1 MNINITISS
10 DSSESRS
17 IHLLTEV
24 VECLQLEKIELNEK
38 YLSLN
43 SKKNNV
49 EIQLAEQVEKCQLLE
64 AEKKEL
70 EEKLAEQQGKY
81 QTLEAEKKDF
91 ESKLTEQ
98 EGICQKLETE
108 NKELE
113 EKLAEQQGKYQTLEA
128 EKKDFE
134 GKLTEQEGMCQKLEA
149 EKKELE
155 EKFAEQQG
163 KYQTLEA
170 EKKDFEGKLTEQEGM
185 CQKLETENKELEEKF
200 AEQQGKYQTLEAE
213 KKDIESKLTE
223 QEGIC
228 QKLDADKVSVESSY
242 AELQKQQDE
251 AQTRRLIE
259 AIKSL
264 SQMLQYSLGTS
275 LSPKW
280 LEYLGG
286 IKSDI
291 DKFITEEQTISD
303 ITLKIVSKNGW
314 LAKLTSIRWWSKA
327 ISVKNDLPTSLQDG
341 SGFHV
346 SFCNLQH
353 LLKEN
358 GVDILIPTC
367 DFSSNIDNYK
377 VDYDEVTIIKDLFP
391 AYIPKSYVLC
401 EINYVSFNGNMGK
414 CIGYKS

>member
-1 MNINITISS
+1 MNINISISS

-38 YLSLN
+38 FLTLN

-70 EEKLAEQQGKY
+70 EEK
-81 QTLEAEKKDF
+81 
-91 ESKLTEQ
+91 
-98 EGICQKLETE
+98 
-108 NKELE
+108 
-113 EKLAEQQGKYQTLEA
+113 
-128 EKKDFE
+128 
-134 GKLTEQEGMCQKLEA
+134 
-149 EKKELE
+149 
-155 EKFAEQQG
+155 FAEQ
-163 KYQTLEA
+163 K
-170 EKKDFEGKLTEQEGM
+170 
-185 CQKLETENKELEEKF
+185 
-200 AEQQGKYQTLEAE
+200 GKYQTLEAE

-228 QKLDADKVSVESSY
+228 QKLNADKVSVESSY
-242 AELQKQQDE
+242 AELQKRQDE
-251 AQTRRLIE
+251 AKTRRLIE

-264 SQMLQYSLGTS
+264 SQMLQYSLGTC

-327 ISVKNDLPTSLQDG
+327 ISVKNDLPTSLQEG

>member
-10 DSSESRS
+10 DSSDSRS

-24 VECLQLEKIELNEK
+24 IECLQLEKIELNEK
-38 YLSLN
+38 FLTLN
-43 SKKNNV
+43 SKKNNI
-49 EIQLAEQVEKCQLLE
+49 EIQLAEQVEKFQLLE
-64 AEKKEL
+64 AEKNELEKKLAEQQGKYQTLEAKKKDIESKLTEQEGLCQKVDAENKKLENVLTEQKGKYQTLEAEKKNFESKLTEQEGIRQKLETENKEL
-70 EEKLAEQQGKY
+70 EKKLAEQQGKY
-81 QTLEAEKKDF
+81 QTLEAEKINF

-98 EGICQKLETE
+98 EEICQKLE
-108 NKELE
+108 
-113 EKLAEQQGKYQTLEA
+113 A
-128 EKKDFE
+128 
-134 GKLTEQEGMCQKLEA
+134 
-149 EKKELE
+149 
-155 EKFAEQQG
+155 
-163 KYQTLEA
+163 
-170 EKKDFEGKLTEQEGM
+170 
-185 CQKLETENKELEEKF
+185 
-200 AEQQGKYQTLEAE
+200 
-213 KKDIESKLTE
+213 DI
-223 QEGIC
+223 
-228 QKLDADKVSVESSY
+228 VSVENSY
-242 AELQKQQDE
+242 AELKKQQEE
-251 AQTRRLIE
+251 AKTRRLLE

-327 ISVKNDLPTSLQDG
+327 ISVKNDLPTSLQEG

>member
-1 MNINITISS
+1 M
-10 DSSESRS
+10 
-17 IHLLTEV
+17 
-24 VECLQLEKIELNEK
+24 
-38 YLSLN
+38 
-43 SKKNNV
+43 
-49 EIQLAEQVEKCQLLE
+49 
-64 AEKKEL
+64 
-70 EEKLAEQQGKY
+70 
-81 QTLEAEKKDF
+81 
-91 ESKLTEQ
+91 
-98 EGICQKLETE
+98 
-108 NKELE
+108 
-113 EKLAEQQGKYQTLEA
+113 
-128 EKKDFE
+128 
-134 GKLTEQEGMCQKLEA
+134 
-149 EKKELE
+149 
-155 EKFAEQQG
+155 
-163 KYQTLEA
+163 
-170 EKKDFEGKLTEQEGM
+170 
-185 CQKLETENKELEEKF
+185 
-200 AEQQGKYQTLEAE
+200 
-213 KKDIESKLTE
+213 
-223 QEGIC
+223 
-228 QKLDADKVSVESSY
+228 DADKVSVESSY

>member
-38 YLSLN
+38 FLTVN

-81 QTLEAEKKDF
+81 QTLEAEKKNF

-113 EKLAEQQGKYQTLEA
+113 EKLAEQQGKYQTLET

-134 GKLTEQEGMCQKLEA
+134 SKLTEQEGMYQKLEK
-149 EKKELE
+149 ENKELE
-155 EKFAEQQG
+155 EKLAEQQG
-163 KYQTLEA
+163 KCQTLEA
-170 EKKDFEGKLTEQEGM
+170 EKKDF
-185 CQKLETENKELEEKF
+185 
-200 AEQQGKYQTLEAE
+200 
-213 KKDIESKLTE
+213 ESKLTE

-228 QKLDADKVSVESSY
+228 QKLDADKVSVERSY

-327 ISVKNDLPTSLQDG
+327 ISVKNDLPTSLQEG
-341 SGFHV
+341 SGFYF

>member
-134 GKLTEQEGMCQKLEA
+134 GKLTEQEGMCQKLE
-149 EKKELE
+149 
-155 EKFAEQQG
+155 
-163 KYQTLEA
+163 
-170 EKKDFEGKLTEQEGM
+170 
-185 CQKLETENKELEEKF
+185 TENKELEEKF

-259 AIKSL
+259 TIKSL

>member
-38 YLSLN
+38 FLTLN

-81 QTLEAEKKDF
+81 QTLETEKKDF
-91 ESKLTEQ
+91 
-98 EGICQKLETE
+98 
-108 NKELE
+108 
-113 EKLAEQQGKYQTLEA
+113 
-128 EKKDFE
+128 
-134 GKLTEQEGMCQKLEA
+134 
-149 EKKELE
+149 
-155 EKFAEQQG
+155 
-163 KYQTLEA
+163 
-170 EKKDFEGKLTEQEGM
+170 
-185 CQKLETENKELEEKF
+185 
-200 AEQQGKYQTLEAE
+200 
-213 KKDIESKLTE
+213 ESKLTE

-228 QKLDADKVSVESSY
+228 QKLDADKVSVERSY

-327 ISVKNDLPTSLQDG
+327 ISVKNDLPTSLQEG

>member
-38 YLSLN
+38 FLTLN

-70 EEKLAEQQGKY
+70 EEKLAEQQGQY
-81 QTLEAEKKDF
+81 QTLEAEKKNF
-91 ESKLTEQ
+91 
-98 EGICQKLETE
+98 
-108 NKELE
+108 
-113 EKLAEQQGKYQTLEA
+113 
-128 EKKDFE
+128 
-134 GKLTEQEGMCQKLEA
+134 
-149 EKKELE
+149 
-155 EKFAEQQG
+155 
-163 KYQTLEA
+163 
-170 EKKDFEGKLTEQEGM
+170 
-185 CQKLETENKELEEKF
+185 
-200 AEQQGKYQTLEAE
+200 
-213 KKDIESKLTE
+213 ESKLTE

-228 QKLDADKVSVESSY
+228 QKLDADKVSVERSY

-264 SQMLQYSLGTS
+264 SQMLQYSLGTC

-327 ISVKNDLPTSLQDG
+327 ISVKNDLPTSLQEG
-341 SGFHV
+341 SGFYF

>member
-38 YLSLN
+38 FLTLN

-81 QTLEAEKKDF
+81 QTLEAEKKNF

-113 EKLAEQQGKYQTLEA
+113 EKLAEQQGKYQTLET

-134 GKLTEQEGMCQKLEA
+134 SKLTEQEGI
-149 EKKELE
+149 
-155 EKFAEQQG
+155 
-163 KYQTLEA
+163 
-170 EKKDFEGKLTEQEGM
+170 
-185 CQKLETENKELEEKF
+185 CQKLETENKELEEKY
-200 AEQQGKYQTLEAE
+200 AEQKGKYQTLEAE

-228 QKLDADKVSVESSY
+228 QKLDADKVSVERSY

-327 ISVKNDLPTSLQDG
+327 ISVKNDLPTSLQEG

>member
-38 YLSLN
+38 FLTLN

-70 EEKLAEQQGKY
+70 EEKLAEQQGKH
-81 QTLEAEKKDF
+81 QTLEAEKKNF

-113 EKLAEQQGKYQTLEA
+113 EKLAEQQGKYQTLET
-128 EKKDFE
+128 EKKNFE
-134 GKLTEQEGMCQKLEA
+134 S
-149 EKKELE
+149 
-155 EKFAEQQG
+155 
-163 KYQTLEA
+163 
-170 EKKDFEGKLTEQEGM
+170 KLTEQEGM
-185 CQKLETENKELEEKF
+185 CQKLETENKELEEKL

-228 QKLDADKVSVESSY
+228 QKLNADKVSVESSY
-242 AELQKQQDE
+242 AELQKRQDE
-251 AQTRRLIE
+251 AKTRSLIE

-327 ISVKNDLPTSLQDG
+327 ISVKNDLPTSLQEG
-341 SGFHV
+341 SGFYF

>member
-38 YLSLN
+38 FLTLN

-70 EEKLAEQQGKY
+70 EEKLAEQQGKC

-98 EGICQKLETE
+98 EGICQKL
-108 NKELE
+108 
-113 EKLAEQQGKYQTLEA
+113 
-128 EKKDFE
+128 
-134 GKLTEQEGMCQKLEA
+134 
-149 EKKELE
+149 
-155 EKFAEQQG
+155 
-163 KYQTLEA
+163 
-170 EKKDFEGKLTEQEGM
+170 
-185 CQKLETENKELEEKF
+185 
-200 AEQQGKYQTLEAE
+200 
-213 KKDIESKLTE
+213 
-223 QEGIC
+223 
-228 QKLDADKVSVESSY
+228 DADKVSVERSY

-327 ISVKNDLPTSLQDG
+327 ISVKNDLPTSLQEG
-341 SGFHV
+341 SGFYF

>member
-24 VECLQLEKIELNEK
+24 VECLELEKIELNEK
-38 YLSLN
+38 FLTVN

-70 EEKLAEQQGKY
+70 EEKLAEQQGQY

-98 EGICQKLETE
+98 EGICQKL
-108 NKELE
+108 
-113 EKLAEQQGKYQTLEA
+113 Y
-128 EKKDFE
+128 
-134 GKLTEQEGMCQKLEA
+134 
-149 EKKELE
+149 
-155 EKFAEQQG
+155 
-163 KYQTLEA
+163 
-170 EKKDFEGKLTEQEGM
+170 
-185 CQKLETENKELEEKF
+185 
-200 AEQQGKYQTLEAE
+200 
-213 KKDIESKLTE
+213 
-223 QEGIC
+223 
-228 QKLDADKVSVESSY
+228 ADKVSVERSY

-251 AQTRRLIE
+251 AKTRSLIE

-327 ISVKNDLPTSLQDG
+327 ISVKNDLPTSLQEG
-341 SGFHV
+341 SGFYF

>member
-1 MNINITISS
+1 MNINISISS

-38 YLSLN
+38 FLTLN

-81 QTLEAEKKDF
+81 QTLEAEKKNF
-91 ESKLTEQ
+91 
-98 EGICQKLETE
+98 
-108 NKELE
+108 
-113 EKLAEQQGKYQTLEA
+113 
-128 EKKDFE
+128 
-134 GKLTEQEGMCQKLEA
+134 
-149 EKKELE
+149 
-155 EKFAEQQG
+155 
-163 KYQTLEA
+163 
-170 EKKDFEGKLTEQEGM
+170 
-185 CQKLETENKELEEKF
+185 
-200 AEQQGKYQTLEAE
+200 
-213 KKDIESKLTE
+213 ESKLTE

-228 QKLDADKVSVESSY
+228 QKLDADKVSVERSY

-327 ISVKNDLPTSLQDG
+327 ISVKNDLPASLQEG
-341 SGFHV
+341 SGFYV

>member
-1 MNINITISS
+1 MNINISISS

-24 VECLQLEKIELNEK
+24 LECLQLEKIELNEK
-38 YLSLN
+38 FLTLN

-81 QTLEAEKKDF
+81 QTLEAENKNFESKLTEQEGICQKLETENKKLEEKLAEQQGKYQTLQTEKKDF

-113 EKLAEQQGKYQTLEA
+113 EK
-128 EKKDFE
+128 
-134 GKLTEQEGMCQKLEA
+134 
-149 EKKELE
+149 
-155 EKFAEQQG
+155 FAEQ
-163 KYQTLEA
+163 K
-170 EKKDFEGKLTEQEGM
+170 
-185 CQKLETENKELEEKF
+185 
-200 AEQQGKYQTLEAE
+200 GKYQTLEAE

-228 QKLDADKVSVESSY
+228 QKLDADKVSIESSY

-251 AQTRRLIE
+251 DKSRRLIE

-327 ISVKNDLPTSLQDG
+327 ISVKNDLPTSLQEG
-341 SGFHV
+341 SGFYV

-401 EINYVSFNGNMGK
+401 EINYVSFNGNIGK

>member
-24 VECLQLEKIELNEK
+24 VECLELEKIELNEK
-38 YLSLN
+38 FLTLN

-81 QTLEAEKKDF
+81 QTLEAENKNF

-113 EKLAEQQGKYQTLEA
+113 EKLAEQQGKYQTLET

-134 GKLTEQEGMCQKLEA
+134 SKLTEQEGMYQKLEK
-149 EKKELE
+149 ENKELE
-155 EKFAEQQG
+155 EKLAEQQG
-163 KYQTLEA
+163 KCQTLEA
-170 EKKDFEGKLTEQEGM
+170 EKKDF
-185 CQKLETENKELEEKF
+185 
-200 AEQQGKYQTLEAE
+200 
-213 KKDIESKLTE
+213 ESKLTE

-228 QKLDADKVSVESSY
+228 QKLDADKVSVERSY

-327 ISVKNDLPTSLQDG
+327 ISVKNDLPTSLQEG

>member
-38 YLSLN
+38 FLTLN

-70 EEKLAEQQGKY
+70 EEKLAEQKGKY

-98 EGICQKLETE
+98 EGIC
-108 NKELE
+108 
-113 EKLAEQQGKYQTLEA
+113 EKLY
-128 EKKDFE
+128 
-134 GKLTEQEGMCQKLEA
+134 
-149 EKKELE
+149 
-155 EKFAEQQG
+155 
-163 KYQTLEA
+163 
-170 EKKDFEGKLTEQEGM
+170 
-185 CQKLETENKELEEKF
+185 
-200 AEQQGKYQTLEAE
+200 
-213 KKDIESKLTE
+213 
-223 QEGIC
+223 
-228 QKLDADKVSVESSY
+228 ADKASVERSY

-251 AQTRRLIE
+251 AKTRRLIE

-327 ISVKNDLPTSLQDG
+327 ISVKNDLPTSLQEG
-341 SGFHV
+341 SGFFF

-358 GVDILIPTC
+358 GVDILIPAC

>member
-38 YLSLN
+38 FLTLN

-70 EEKLAEQQGKY
+70 EEKL
-81 QTLEAEKKDF
+81 
-91 ESKLTEQ
+91 
-98 EGICQKLETE
+98 
-108 NKELE
+108 
-113 EKLAEQQGKYQTLEA
+113 
-128 EKKDFE
+128 
-134 GKLTEQEGMCQKLEA
+134 
-149 EKKELE
+149 
-155 EKFAEQQG
+155 
-163 KYQTLEA
+163 
-170 EKKDFEGKLTEQEGM
+170 
-185 CQKLETENKELEEKF
+185 

-251 AQTRRLIE
+251 AKTRRLIE

-327 ISVKNDLPTSLQDG
+327 ISVKNDLPTSLQEG
-341 SGFHV
+341 SGFYF

>member
-38 YLSLN
+38 FLTLN

-81 QTLEAEKKDF
+81 QTLEAE
-91 ESKLTEQ
+91 
-98 EGICQKLETE
+98 
-108 NKELE
+108 NKN
-113 EKLAEQQGKYQTLEA
+113 
-128 EKKDFE
+128 F
-134 GKLTEQEGMCQKLEA
+134 
-149 EKKELE
+149 
-155 EKFAEQQG
+155 
-163 KYQTLEA
+163 
-170 EKKDFEGKLTEQEGM
+170 
-185 CQKLETENKELEEKF
+185 
-200 AEQQGKYQTLEAE
+200 
-213 KKDIESKLTE
+213 ESKLTE

-228 QKLDADKVSVESSY
+228 QKLDADKVSVERSY

-327 ISVKNDLPTSLQDG
+327 ISVKNDLPTSLQEG
-341 SGFHV
+341 SGFYF

>member
-38 YLSLN
+38 FLTVN

-70 EEKLAEQQGKY
+70 EEKLAEQQGQY
-81 QTLEAEKKDF
+81 QTLEAEKKNF

-113 EKLAEQQGKYQTLEA
+113 EKLAEQQGQYQTLEA

-134 GKLTEQEGMCQKLEA
+134 SKLTK
-149 EKKELE
+149 
-155 EKFAEQQG
+155 
-163 KYQTLEA
+163 
-170 EKKDFEGKLTEQEGM
+170 QEGM
-185 CQKLETENKELEEKF
+185 CQKLETENKELEEKL
-200 AEQQGKYQTLEAE
+200 AEQQGKYLTLETE
-213 KKDIESKLTE
+213 KKDFESKLTE

-228 QKLDADKVSVESSY
+228 QKLYADKVSVERSY

-251 AQTRRLIE
+251 AKTRRLIE

-264 SQMLQYSLGTS
+264 SQMLQYSLGTC

-327 ISVKNDLPTSLQDG
+327 ISVKNELPTSLQEG
-341 SGFHV
+341 SGFYF

>member
-38 YLSLN
+38 FLTLN

-70 EEKLAEQQGKY
+70 EEKLAEQQGKH
-81 QTLEAEKKDF
+81 QTLEAEKKNF

-113 EKLAEQQGKYQTLEA
+113 EKLAEQQGKYQTLET
-128 EKKDFE
+128 EKKNFE
-134 GKLTEQEGMCQKLEA
+134 S
-149 EKKELE
+149 
-155 EKFAEQQG
+155 
-163 KYQTLEA
+163 
-170 EKKDFEGKLTEQEGM
+170 KLTEQEGM
-185 CQKLETENKELEEKF
+185 CQKLETENKELEEKL
-200 AEQQGKYQTLEAE
+200 AEQQGKYQTLETE
-213 KKDIESKLTE
+213 KKDFESKLTE

-228 QKLDADKVSVESSY
+228 QKLYADKVSVERSY

-251 AQTRRLIE
+251 AKTRRLIE

-327 ISVKNDLPTSLQDG
+327 ISVKNDLPTSLQEG
-341 SGFHV
+341 SGFYF

>member
-38 YLSLN
+38 FLTVN

-70 EEKLAEQQGKY
+70 EEKLAEQQGQY

-98 EGICQKLETE
+98 EGICQKL
-108 NKELE
+108 
-113 EKLAEQQGKYQTLEA
+113 Y
-128 EKKDFE
+128 
-134 GKLTEQEGMCQKLEA
+134 
-149 EKKELE
+149 
-155 EKFAEQQG
+155 
-163 KYQTLEA
+163 
-170 EKKDFEGKLTEQEGM
+170 
-185 CQKLETENKELEEKF
+185 
-200 AEQQGKYQTLEAE
+200 
-213 KKDIESKLTE
+213 
-223 QEGIC
+223 
-228 QKLDADKVSVESSY
+228 ADKVSVERSY

-251 AQTRRLIE
+251 AKTRRLIE

-264 SQMLQYSLGTS
+264 SQMLQYSLGTN

-327 ISVKNDLPTSLQDG
+327 ISVKNDLPTSLQEG
-341 SGFHV
+341 SGFYF

>member
-38 YLSLN
+38 FLTLN

-70 EEKLAEQQGKY
+70 EEKLAEQQGKC

-98 EGICQKLETE
+98 EGICQKL
-108 NKELE
+108 
-113 EKLAEQQGKYQTLEA
+113 
-128 EKKDFE
+128 
-134 GKLTEQEGMCQKLEA
+134 
-149 EKKELE
+149 
-155 EKFAEQQG
+155 
-163 KYQTLEA
+163 
-170 EKKDFEGKLTEQEGM
+170 
-185 CQKLETENKELEEKF
+185 
-200 AEQQGKYQTLEAE
+200 
-213 KKDIESKLTE
+213 
-223 QEGIC
+223 
-228 QKLDADKVSVESSY
+228 DADKVSVERSY

-327 ISVKNDLPTSLQDG
+327 ISVKNDLPTSLQEG

>member
-134 GKLTEQEGMCQKLEA
+134 GKLTEQEGMCQKLET
-149 EKKELE
+149 ENKELE

-286 IKSDI
+286 IKSDM

>member
-38 YLSLN
+38 FLTVN

-70 EEKLAEQQGKY
+70 EEKLAEQQGQY
-81 QTLEAEKKDF
+81 QTLEAEKKNFESKLTEQEGICQKLETENKELEEKLAEQQGQYQTLEAEKKNF

-113 EKLAEQQGKYQTLEA
+113 EKLAEQQGKYLTLET
-128 EKKDFE
+128 EKKDF
-134 GKLTEQEGMCQKLEA
+134 
-149 EKKELE
+149 
-155 EKFAEQQG
+155 
-163 KYQTLEA
+163 
-170 EKKDFEGKLTEQEGM
+170 
-185 CQKLETENKELEEKF
+185 
-200 AEQQGKYQTLEAE
+200 
-213 KKDIESKLTE
+213 ESKLTE

-228 QKLDADKVSVESSY
+228 QKLYADKVSVERSY

-251 AQTRRLIE
+251 AKTRRLIE

-264 SQMLQYSLGTS
+264 SQMLQYSLGTC

-327 ISVKNDLPTSLQDG
+327 ISVKNDLPTSLQEG
-341 SGFHV
+341 SGFYF

>member
-38 YLSLN
+38 FLTLN

-70 EEKLAEQQGKY
+70 EEKLAEQQGKH
-81 QTLEAEKKDF
+81 QTLEAEKKNF

-113 EKLAEQQGKYQTLEA
+113 EKLAEQQGKYQTLET
-128 EKKDFE
+128 EKKNFE
-134 GKLTEQEGMCQKLEA
+134 S
-149 EKKELE
+149 
-155 EKFAEQQG
+155 
-163 KYQTLEA
+163 
-170 EKKDFEGKLTEQEGM
+170 KLTEQEGM
-185 CQKLETENKELEEKF
+185 CQKLETENKELEEKL
-200 AEQQGKYQTLEAE
+200 AEQQGKCQTLEAE
-213 KKDIESKLTE
+213 KKDFESKLTE

-228 QKLDADKVSVESSY
+228 QKLDADKVSVERSY

-327 ISVKNDLPTSLQDG
+327 ISVKNDLPTSLQEG

>member
-24 VECLQLEKIELNEK
+24 VECLELEKIELNEK
-38 YLSLN
+38 FLTLN

-70 EEKLAEQQGKY
+70 EKKLAEQQGKY
-81 QTLEAEKKDF
+81 QTLEAK
-91 ESKLTEQ
+91 
-98 EGICQKLETE
+98 
-108 NKELE
+108 
-113 EKLAEQQGKYQTLEA
+113 
-128 EKKDFE
+128 
-134 GKLTEQEGMCQKLEA
+134 
-149 EKKELE
+149 
-155 EKFAEQQG
+155 
-163 KYQTLEA
+163 
-170 EKKDFEGKLTEQEGM
+170 
-185 CQKLETENKELEEKF
+185 
-200 AEQQGKYQTLEAE
+200 

-228 QKLDADKVSVESSY
+228 QKLDADKVSIESSY

-251 AQTRRLIE
+251 DKSRRLIE

-327 ISVKNDLPTSLQDG
+327 ISVKNDLPTSLQEG
-341 SGFHV
+341 SGFYF

>member
-38 YLSLN
+38 FLTLN

-81 QTLEAEKKDF
+81 QTLEAEKKNF
-91 ESKLTEQ
+91 
-98 EGICQKLETE
+98 
-108 NKELE
+108 
-113 EKLAEQQGKYQTLEA
+113 
-128 EKKDFE
+128 
-134 GKLTEQEGMCQKLEA
+134 
-149 EKKELE
+149 
-155 EKFAEQQG
+155 
-163 KYQTLEA
+163 
-170 EKKDFEGKLTEQEGM
+170 
-185 CQKLETENKELEEKF
+185 
-200 AEQQGKYQTLEAE
+200 
-213 KKDIESKLTE
+213 ESKLTE

-228 QKLDADKVSVESSY
+228 QKLDADKVSVERSY

-327 ISVKNDLPTSLQDG
+327 ISVKNDLPTSLQEG

>member
-38 YLSLN
+38 FLTLN

-64 AEKKEL
+64 DEKKEL

-81 QTLEAEKKDF
+81 QTLEAEKKNF

-113 EKLAEQQGKYQTLEA
+113 EKLAEQQGKYQTLET

-134 GKLTEQEGMCQKLEA
+134 SKLTEQEGMYQKLEK
-149 EKKELE
+149 ENKELE
-155 EKFAEQQG
+155 EKLAEQQG
-163 KYQTLEA
+163 KCQTLEA
-170 EKKDFEGKLTEQEGM
+170 EKKDF
-185 CQKLETENKELEEKF
+185 
-200 AEQQGKYQTLEAE
+200 
-213 KKDIESKLTE
+213 ESKLTE

-228 QKLDADKVSVESSY
+228 QKLDADKVSVERSY

-327 ISVKNDLPTSLQDG
+327 ISVKNDLPTSLQEG
-341 SGFHV
+341 SGFYF

>member
-1 MNINITISS
+1 MFA
-10 DSSESRS
+10 
-17 IHLLTEV
+17 V
-24 VECLQLEKIELNEK
+24 GKIELNEK
-38 YLSLN
+38 FLTLN
-43 SKKNNV
+43 NKKNNV

-98 EGICQKLETE
+98 EGMCQKLETE

-113 EKLAEQQGKYQTLEA
+113 EKLAEQQGRYQILEA
-128 EKKDFE
+128 EKKDF
-134 GKLTEQEGMCQKLEA
+134 
-149 EKKELE
+149 
-155 EKFAEQQG
+155 
-163 KYQTLEA
+163 
-170 EKKDFEGKLTEQEGM
+170 
-185 CQKLETENKELEEKF
+185 
-200 AEQQGKYQTLEAE
+200 
-213 KKDIESKLTE
+213 ESKLTE

-228 QKLDADKVSVESSY
+228 QKLYADKVSVERSY
-242 AELQKQQDE
+242 AELQQQQDE
-251 AQTRRLIE
+251 AKTQSLIE

-280 LEYLGG
+280 LEYLGR

-327 ISVKNDLPTSLQDG
+327 ISVKMICPLHFKRDLDSIFL
-341 SGFHV
+341 FV
-346 SFCNLQH
+346 
-353 LLKEN
+353 
-358 GVDILIPTC
+358 IY
-367 DFSSNIDNYK
+367 NIY
-377 VDYDEVTIIKDLFP
+377 
-391 AYIPKSYVLC
+391 
-401 EINYVSFNGNMGK
+401 
-414 CIGYKS
+414 

>member
-38 YLSLN
+38 FLTLN

-70 EEKLAEQQGKY
+70 EEKLAEQQGKC

-98 EGICQKLETE
+98 EGICQKL
-108 NKELE
+108 
-113 EKLAEQQGKYQTLEA
+113 
-128 EKKDFE
+128 
-134 GKLTEQEGMCQKLEA
+134 
-149 EKKELE
+149 
-155 EKFAEQQG
+155 
-163 KYQTLEA
+163 
-170 EKKDFEGKLTEQEGM
+170 
-185 CQKLETENKELEEKF
+185 
-200 AEQQGKYQTLEAE
+200 
-213 KKDIESKLTE
+213 
-223 QEGIC
+223 
-228 QKLDADKVSVESSY
+228 DADKVSIESSY

-327 ISVKNDLPTSLQDG
+327 ISVKNDLPTSLQEG

>member
-38 YLSLN
+38 FLTVN

-70 EEKLAEQQGKY
+70 EEKLAEQQGQY
-81 QTLEAEKKDF
+81 QTLEAEKKNF

-113 EKLAEQQGKYQTLEA
+113 EKLAEQQGQYQTLEA

-134 GKLTEQEGMCQKLEA
+134 SKLTK
-149 EKKELE
+149 
-155 EKFAEQQG
+155 
-163 KYQTLEA
+163 
-170 EKKDFEGKLTEQEGM
+170 QEGM
-185 CQKLETENKELEEKF
+185 CQKLETENKELEEEL
-200 AEQQGKYQTLEAE
+200 AEQQGKYLTLETE
-213 KKDIESKLTE
+213 KKDFESKLTE

-228 QKLDADKVSVESSY
+228 QKLYADKVSVERSY

-251 AQTRRLIE
+251 AKTRRLIE

-264 SQMLQYSLGTS
+264 SQMLQYSLGTC

-327 ISVKNDLPTSLQDG
+327 ISVKNDLPTSLQEG
-341 SGFHV
+341 SGFYF

>member
-1 MNINITISS
+1 MNINISISS

-38 YLSLN
+38 FLTLN

-70 EEKLAEQQGKY
+70 EEKLAEQQGKH
-81 QTLEAEKKDF
+81 QTLEAEKKNF

-113 EKLAEQQGKYQTLEA
+113 EKLAEQQGKYQTLET
-128 EKKDFE
+128 EKKNFE
-134 GKLTEQEGMCQKLEA
+134 S
-149 EKKELE
+149 
-155 EKFAEQQG
+155 
-163 KYQTLEA
+163 
-170 EKKDFEGKLTEQEGM
+170 KLTEQEGM
-185 CQKLETENKELEEKF
+185 CQKLETENKELEEKL

-228 QKLDADKVSVESSY
+228 QKLNADKVSVESSY
-242 AELQKQQDE
+242 AELQKRQDE
-251 AQTRRLIE
+251 AKTRRLIE

-264 SQMLQYSLGTS
+264 SQMLQYSLGTC

-327 ISVKNDLPTSLQDG
+327 ISVKNDLPTSLQEG
-341 SGFHV
+341 SGFYF

>member
-38 YLSLN
+38 FLTLN

-70 EEKLAEQQGKY
+70 EEKLVEQQGKN
-81 QTLEAEKKDF
+81 QTLEAEKKNF

-98 EGICQKLETE
+98 KGICQKLETE

-134 GKLTEQEGMCQKLEA
+134 SKLTEQEE
-149 EKKELE
+149 
-155 EKFAEQQG
+155 
-163 KYQTLEA
+163 
-170 EKKDFEGKLTEQEGM
+170 M
-185 CQKLETENKELEEKF
+185 CQKLETENKELEEKL

-228 QKLDADKVSVESSY
+228 QKLYADKVSVESSY

-251 AQTRRLIE
+251 AKTRRLTE

-327 ISVKNDLPTSLQDG
+327 ISVKNDLPTSLQEG
-341 SGFHV
+341 SGFYF

>member
-38 YLSLN
+38 FLTVN

-81 QTLEAEKKDF
+81 QTLEAENKNF

-113 EKLAEQQGKYQTLEA
+113 EKLAEQQGKYQTLET

-134 GKLTEQEGMCQKLEA
+134 SKLTEQEGI
-149 EKKELE
+149 
-155 EKFAEQQG
+155 
-163 KYQTLEA
+163 
-170 EKKDFEGKLTEQEGM
+170 

-200 AEQQGKYQTLEAE
+200 AEQKGKYQTLEAE

-228 QKLDADKVSVESSY
+228 QKLYADKVSVERSY

-251 AQTRRLIE
+251 AKTRRLIE

-327 ISVKNDLPTSLQDG
+327 ISVKNDLPTSLQEG
-341 SGFHV
+341 SGFYF

>member
-1 MNINITISS
+1 M
-10 DSSESRS
+10 
-17 IHLLTEV
+17 
-24 VECLQLEKIELNEK
+24 
-38 YLSLN
+38 
-43 SKKNNV
+43 
-49 EIQLAEQVEKCQLLE
+49 
-64 AEKKEL
+64 
-70 EEKLAEQQGKY
+70 
-81 QTLEAEKKDF
+81 
-91 ESKLTEQ
+91 
-98 EGICQKLETE
+98 
-108 NKELE
+108 
-113 EKLAEQQGKYQTLEA
+113 
-128 EKKDFE
+128 
-134 GKLTEQEGMCQKLEA
+134 
-149 EKKELE
+149 
-155 EKFAEQQG
+155 
-163 KYQTLEA
+163 
-170 EKKDFEGKLTEQEGM
+170 
-185 CQKLETENKELEEKF
+185 
-200 AEQQGKYQTLEAE
+200 EAE

-228 QKLDADKVSVESSY
+228 QKLNADKVSVESSY
-242 AELQKQQDE
+242 AELQKRQDE
-251 AQTRRLIE
+251 AKTRRLIE

-264 SQMLQYSLGTS
+264 SQMLQYSLGTC

-327 ISVKNDLPTSLQDG
+327 ISVKNDLPTSLQEG
-341 SGFHV
+341 SGFYF